1 MLCNEMRSH
10 PTPDGSSRLL
20 IYLFGVCVCKRGENR
35 ERAAPHSPPP
45 FAPGAA
51 PRGGA
56 SRGRGGRGVISEGRW
71 AQIGG
76 VRGEGERGSE
86 PTPLT
91 RIRYR
96 GGGGG
101 WGRAALCGAA
111 KRTRRRRPR
120 TAELCV
126 RPCDEAAL
134 SSAGSGG
141 GSCIRELQ
149 RCAFG
154 GGGQGGEGDGA
165 AYPGETG
172 ARRAPAS
179 FFFFYKA
186 CTDNC
191 SS

>member
-35 ERAAPHSPPP
+35 ERAVPHSPPP

-101 WGRAALCGAA
+101 VGAGSALWSREENPAAAAPNSGALRAA
-111 KRTRRRRPR
+111 
-120 TAELCV
+120 V
-126 RPCDEAAL
+126 
-134 SSAGSGG
+134 
-141 GSCIRELQ
+141 
-149 RCAFG
+149 
-154 GGGQGGEGDGA
+154 
-165 AYPGETG
+165 
-172 ARRAPAS
+172 
-179 FFFFYKA
+179 
-186 CTDNC
+186 
-191 SS
+191 